1 MALCPVKWLAFP
13 MHIEGLRSPYDQ
25 VGGLV
30 FFGRMLDKI
39 RLHAAGRLPADYNR
53 GFGMDARICTFLK
66 LDYGQIV
73 AKALSEP
80 DTLQVLDWCFTEGR
94 RPSTEELLIFNAF
107 MTKRGWRDEQS
118 DDIRQRKANLG
129 LSHRDDLQ
137 TCFDIHDADEGRK

>member
-1 MALCPVKWLAFP
+1 

-53 GFGMDARICTFLK
+53 GFGLDGRVCTFLN
-66 LDYGQIV
+66 LDYAEIV
-73 AKALSEP
+73 GRALTEP
-80 DTLQVLDWCFTEGR
+80 DDAKVLAWCFEQGR
-94 RPSTEELLIFNAF
+94 RPSDEEILIFNAF

-118 DDIRQRKANLG
+118 EDIRQRKTTMG
-129 LSHRDDLQ
+129 LDHRDDLQ

>member
-1 MALCPVKWLAFP
+1 

-30 FFGRMLDKI
+30 FFGRMIDKI
-39 RLHAAGRLPADYNR
+39 RLHADGRLPADYNR

-66 LDYGQIV
+66 LEYNQIV
-73 AKALSEP
+73 AKAQSEP
-80 DTLQVLDWCFTEGR
+80 DTLKVLEECFAEGR
-94 RPSTEELLIFNAF
+94 RPSAEELLIFNAF

>member
-1 MALCPVKWLAFP
+1 

-39 RLHAAGRLPADYNR
+39 RLHAAGRLPSDYNR
-53 GFGMDARICTFLK
+53 RGGMDARICTFLQ
-66 LDYGQIV
+66 LDYDRIV
-73 AKALSEP
+73 AVALSEP
-80 DTLQVLDWCFTEGR
+80 DDLRALEQCFEQGR
-94 RPSTEELLIFNAF
+94 RPSAEESLIFNAF

-118 DDIRQRKANLG
+118 DDIRQRKINLG
-129 LSHRDDLQ
+129 LGHRDDLQ

>member
-1 MALCPVKWLAFP
+1 
-13 MHIEGLRSPYDQ
+13 MHIEGLRSPYDH

-53 GFGMDARICTFLK
+53 GGGMDARICTFLK
-66 LDYGQIV
+66 LDYERIV
-73 AKALSEP
+73 AAALAEP
-80 DTLQVLDWCFTEGR
+80 DDARALERCFEQGR
-94 RPSTEELLIFNAF
+94 RPTEEELLVFNAF

-118 DDIRQRKANLG
+118 EDIRQRKINLG
-129 LSHRDDLQ
+129 LGHRDDLQ

>member
-1 MALCPVKWLAFP
+1 

-39 RLHAAGRLPADYNR
+39 RLHATGKLPADYGR
-53 GFGMDARICTFLK
+53 GGGMDARICTFIK
-66 LDYGQIV
+66 LDYQRVVMI
-73 AKALSEP
+73 ALSEP
-80 DTLQVLDWCFTEGR
+80 NDVRALEMCFEQGR
-94 RPSTEELLIFNAF
+94 RPSEEELLIFNAF

-118 DDIRQRKANLG
+118 EDIKQRKINLG
-129 LSHRDDLQ
+129 LGHRGDLQ

>member
-1 MALCPVKWLAFP
+1 

-25 VGGLV
+25 VNGLV

-39 RLHAAGRLPADYNR
+39 RLHVAGRLPADYNR
-53 GFGMDARICTFLK
+53 RFGMDARICTFLK
-66 LDYGQIV
+66 LDYDRIV
-73 AKALSEP
+73 ELALGEP
-80 DTLQVLDWCFTEGR
+80 DDARVLEGCCAEGR
-94 RPSTEELLIFNAF
+94 RPDAEDILIFNAF

-129 LSHRDDLQ
+129 LEQRDDLQ

>member
-1 MALCPVKWLAFP
+1 

-73 AKALSEP
+73 GAALSET
-80 DTLQVLDWCFTEGR
+80 DDLSALKRCFEQGR
-94 RPSTEELLIFNAF
+94 RPSDEEILIFNAF

-129 LSHRDDLQ
+129 LAHRDDLQ